1 MTDAKNMA
9 LLACEALEDKK
20 ASDIKVI
27 DIEQIT
33 TLADILSSQAEATV
47 IRYRLWQTM

>member
-1 MTDAKNMA
+1 MQKMA

-33 TLADILSSQAEATV
+33 WLIILSSQAEV
-47 IRYRLWQTM
+47 IVTRYINW